1 MKVAIL
7 SESPPDESAIVIL
20 VVAVLGSSVDRVAG
34 PPLRSRGWPSVRSLL
49 PGVIRHLHFR
59 TDADGLVVVVDS
71 DSPVAHRETASETV
85 CQDGCRLCE
94 LRLVAHST
102 LQRLP
107 ARSVRAP
114 LKVAVGLAVPAIEA
128 WYRVGVNATVT
139 EAVWIQAHTGLRP
152 RLPYTKASLKEA
164 VYGTDRPPPGLSAT
178 RAVEQA
184 TRLTTQLQELSTAF
198 PGFRVLST
206 ELATW
211 RL

>member
-107 ARSVRAP
+107 ARPVRAP

-128 WYRVGVNATVT
+128 WYRVGVDATVT
-139 EAVWIQAHTGLRP
+139 EAAWIQAHTGLRP
-152 RLPYTKASLKEA
+152 RLPVYEGELEGGRIRHRPATTWA
-164 VYGTDRPPPGLSAT
+164 VGDPSRRTGDTADHAT
-178 RAVEQA
+178 PRAVDGV
-184 TRLTTQLQELSTAF
+184 
-198 PGFRVLST
+198 PGISRS
-206 ELATW
+206 
-211 RL
+211 